1 MSITKKQADNT
12 LTMIWFIAKDTK
24 EDTPDATGNV
34 FNLFDLRE
42 KTGCGTSA
50 CLCGWLPNVDPSV
63 KIKGVYWGGLKVFV
77 NGKEV
82 EGDEAIQHSLGL
94 SESLANRI
102 YDSED
107 VFYRKSTQRKEVCR
121 ALRKH
126 LKQNGYL
133 APTLKEL
140 GF

>member
-24 EDTPDATGNV
+24 EDTPNATGNV
-34 FNLFDLRE
+34 FNLSNLRE
-42 KTGCGTSA
+42 NDNCGTSA

-63 KIKGVYWGGLKVFV
+63 KLKGVAWGGLDVFV
-77 NGKEV
+77 NGKAV
-82 EGDEAIQHSLGL
+82 EGYEAIQHSLGL
-94 SESLANRI
+94 DEDLAARI
-102 YDSED
+102 YDSHG
-107 VFYRKSTQRKEVCR
+107 VFDRKSTQRKEVCR
-121 ALRKH
+121 ALRDH